1 MEIGAHVN
9 RIVQQRRRSGVGD
22 GRDEHTGNT
31 QGEFLEQVHSGHC
44 PQKGGAGHVTKKP
57 DVRCGI

>member
-1 MEIGAHVN
+1 
-9 RIVQQRRRSGVGD
+9 
-22 GRDEHTGNT
+22 
-31 QGEFLEQVHSGHC
+31 LEQVHSGHC